1 MVYERYAKAIEK
13 VLGDIVQR
21 EHFDVDI
28 SEIWVETSIP
38 QDLIVEIIENF
49 PLQLPE
55 ALHSITSGEKIIW
68 KRKDS

>member
-13 VLGDIVQR
+13 VLTGIVQR
-21 EHFDVDI
+21 EQYDVDI

-55 ALHSITSGEKIIW
+55 ALHSITSGRNIIW